1 MDQHEKIVQLTREL
15 KECQSALA
23 QSSASLAA
31 MFGIAEAL
39 NKANTAQDVC
49 EGALQR
55 ALALPGVRAG
65 WITVV
70 DEAGNFALL
79 ASRNLPPAL
88 EQPGAMDGLCLCRRK
103 LLAGELD
110 SVTDVLECE
119 RLQKARSDAQSFR
132 FHTSVPIWI
141 GGRTLGIMNLVG
153 SEGGLFSDED
163 RKNLYAVGNQLG
175 VALERARLHEGLE
188 RLVEERT
195 AKLAAEV
202 EERKRAE
209 REVRALGADL
219 ERRVRERTGELEAA
233 NEELESFSY
242 SVSHDLRAPLRHI
255 DGYLQ
260 MLAEDTAGTLSS
272 EAQRCLKVVAD
283 AARKMGKLIDD
294 LLAFSRMARSEMSE
308 IPIDLNALVQ
318 EVIRELE
325 MTTRERNIAWT
336 IQALPAVKGDP
347 SMVKQ
352 VFANVLGNA
361 AKYTGPRDAAKVEV
375 GCNNGEEDGR
385 RVFFVRDN
393 GVGFDMRYQDKL
405 FGVFQRLHGASEFD
419 GTGIGL
425 ANVRRIIERH
435 GGRIWAEAAI
445 GQGATFYFTLQ
456 PS

>member
-1 MDQHEKIVQLTREL
+1 MAQEEDAFQLTREL

-49 EGALQR
+49 EGALER

-65 WITVV
+65 WIAVV

-88 EQPGAMDGLCLCRRK
+88 RQPGAMDGLCLCRRR
-103 LLAGELD
+103 LLAGALD
-110 SVTDVLECE
+110 SVSDILECD
-119 RLQKARSDAQSFR
+119 RLQKAGSDAQALR
-132 FHTSVPIWI
+132 LHVSVPIWI
-141 GGRTLGIMNLVG
+141 GGRTLGVMNLVG

-163 RKNLYAVGNQLG
+163 RENLYAVGNQLG
-175 VALERARLHEGLE
+175 VALERARLHEGLQ
-188 RLVEERT
+188 RRT
-195 AKLAAEV
+195 
-202 EERKRAE
+202 R
-209 REVRALGADL
+209 D
-219 ERRVRERTGELEAA
+219 LEAA
-233 NEELESFSY
+233 NAELESFSY

-255 DGYLQ
+255 DGYIH
-260 MLAEDTAGTLSS
+260 MLIEDAAGALSP
-272 EAQRCLKVVAD
+272 EAQRCLNVVTD
-283 AARKMGKLIDD
+283 AVRKMGKLIDD

-308 IPIDLNALVQ
+308 SPIDLNALVQ

-336 IQALPAVKGDP
+336 IHALPPVKGDP
-347 SMVKQ
+347 SMTKQ

-361 AKYTGPRDAAKVEV
+361 VKYTGPRDAAK
-375 GCNNGEEDGR
+375 
-385 RVFFVRDN
+385 
-393 GVGFDMRYQDKL
+393 
-405 FGVFQRLHGASEFD
+405 
-419 GTGIGL
+419 
-425 ANVRRIIERH
+425 IE
-435 GGRIWAEAAI
+435 IWAEAAI